1 MAEPE
6 EKPNLS
12 RKRARPKKQVSK
24 RAKQKDQSQSFLLES
39 TAPLTDLNFLESK
52 LENLKEPA
60 LPLESQASQTS
71 HLEKEKKTEQRL
83 SDSNAIEE
91 KPSKQK
97 EAPLFISPASS
108 SSENNEERKNPTNS
122 SSYPKEKTPMNNPL
136 SSSPVNHLKKTIEKQ
151 SKEQKSIQKIL
162 TVFFAGFIFFFLIVV
177 ILAVYGGMVIFKKIH
192 AQDSLITDVDRK
204 INNRIE
210 RMASQVSKQQ
220 KDIEE
225 LETSLNQIHS
235 YITDT
240 EKELSKTKNQ
250 IEALE
255 SKLTN
260 QSQSLQQIASD
271 LKQEK
276 QNRIIKEE
284 ALIKRVSQL
293 EVTQK
298 QNSNYSKKTKSS
310 LHSNESVH

>member
-12 RKRARPKKQVSK
+12 RKRARSKKQVSK

-39 TAPLTDLNFLESK
+39 TSPLTDLNFLESK

-60 LPLESQASQTS
+60 SPLESQASQTS
-71 HLEKEKKTEQRL
+71 NIETEKKTEQRL
-83 SDSNAIEE
+83 SDSNGIKEN
-91 KPSKQK
+91 PSKQK
-97 EAPLFISPASS
+97 EAPLFIPPASS
-108 SSENNEERKNPTNS
+108 SSENNEERQNTTN
-122 SSYPKEKTPMNNPL
+122 SSYPKHKTPMNNPV

-151 SKEQKSIQKIL
+151 SKEQRSIQNIL
-162 TVFFAGFIFFFLIVV
+162 TVFLVGFIFFFSIVI

-204 INNRIE
+204 VNNRIE
-210 RMASQVSKQQ
+210 RMASQVSKQE

-235 YITDT
+235 YLTDT
-240 EKELSKTKNQ
+240 EKELSKTKDQ
-250 IEALE
+250 IETLE

-276 QNRIIKEE
+276 QNRIIREE
-284 ALIKRVSQL
+284 ALLKRVSLL
-293 EVTQK
+293 EETQK
-298 QNSNYSKKTKSS
+298 QNKNYPKKTKSP